1 MIPFTHMKRFYV
13 IMSALLLTL
22 MGTEVLAQKKD
33 SNSDYN
39 LQKAY
44 EVLKE
49 EKDEA
54 KALDLV
60 SQQLSDTPD
69 NIDALILRV
78 RLLRRKEDY
87 GRALSDINHALK
99 VNKPKKSGTPASTLH
114 WWKAYIYMD
123 MGEKRK
129 SSERVSP
136 RLTAWLRRTTRT
148 ISRASPSITHS
159 PCTTWMTSPA
169 LTPSTGRCL
178 PTTSPTR
185 PRWSAF
191 PGT

>member
-54 KALDLV
+54 KALDLRPFGYQPCPQG
-60 SQQLSDTPD
+60 QQAEEERDAC
-69 NIDALILRV
+69 IDPPLVESIHLHGHGREAQIL
-78 RLLRRKEDY
+78 
-87 GRALSDINHALK
+87 
-99 VNKPKKSGTPASTLH
+99 
-114 WWKAYIYMD
+114 
-123 MGEKRK
+123 
-129 SSERVSP
+129 
-136 RLTAWLRRTTRT
+136 
-148 ISRASPSITHS
+148 
-159 PCTTWMTSPA
+159 
-169 LTPSTGRCL
+169 
-178 PTTSPTR
+178 
-185 PRWSAF
+185 
-191 PGT
+191 